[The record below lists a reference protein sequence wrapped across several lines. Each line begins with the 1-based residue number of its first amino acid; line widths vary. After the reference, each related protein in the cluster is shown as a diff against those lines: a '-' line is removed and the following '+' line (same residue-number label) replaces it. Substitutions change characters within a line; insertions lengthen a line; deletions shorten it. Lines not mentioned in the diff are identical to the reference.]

1 MNSLTIFLLG
11 ALSIIVIVL
20 ITWLSANVMRA
31 ERVLLQVDKENNEI
45 KHQKMIECVQYPY
58 INTFMGFG
66 YGHPFWVMR
75 PRYHPYYVTV

>member
-45 KHQKMIECVQYPY
+45 KH
-58 INTFMGFG
+58 
-66 YGHPFWVMR
+66 
-75 PRYHPYYVTV
+75 